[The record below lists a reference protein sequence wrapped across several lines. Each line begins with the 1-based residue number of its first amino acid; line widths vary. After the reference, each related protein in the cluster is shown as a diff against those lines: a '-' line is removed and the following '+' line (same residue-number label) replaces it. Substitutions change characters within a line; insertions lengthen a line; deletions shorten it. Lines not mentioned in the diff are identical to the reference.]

1 MLLRATVTDSAFG
14 LEPWDSLLAN
24 KRRATKRGERTPHMP
39 DGLGVETLD
48 SGAAV
53 SESVAAAV
61 DSAVGSDPERRP
73 LSRSDPNLEV
83 RSSISRGS
91 PSAVAKASRPV
102 DSCAPCCGACEDEA
116 STLAVLKASSGGVCE
131 DEASDDSALAAEDR
145 RPRRRQLELRREH
158 RPTARETDARLRLN
172 HEPSCMSPPVE

>member
-14 LEPWDSLLAN
+14 LLAWDSLLAN
-24 KRRATKRGERTPHMP
+24 KRRGAKRGERTPHMRG
-39 DGLGVETLD
+39 GLGVETLD

-116 STLAVLKASSGGVCE
+116 STLAVLQASSCGVCE

-145 RPRRRQLELRREH
+145 RPRRRQLELRREQ